1 MAARE
6 DAVELTMDPASLYR
20 EEVFTDRKAGV
31 IRVMTP
37 VKTDGSFDT
46 GRKILYV
53 GEAQILTPGGVLP
66 LTFEI
71 AAATLGEAVARFGD
85 QAKAAVQQALD
96 ELQELRRQ
104 AASSLVVADRMP
116 GASGLPGSRLIRP

>member
-6 DAVELTMDPASLYR
+6 DTVELPMDPAGLYR
-20 EEVFTDRKAGV
+20 EEVFTDRKAGM

-37 VKTDGSFDT
+37 VTPEGALDAR
-46 GRKILYV
+46 RKIVYV

-66 LTFEI
+66 LAFEI
-71 AAATLGEAVARFGD
+71 AATTLGEAVARFGEE
-85 QAKAAVQQALD
+85 AKAAVQQALD
-96 ELQELRRQ
+96 DLQELRRQ

-116 GASGLPGSRLIRP
+116 GAGGLPGNRLIRP

>member
-1 MAARE
+1 MTARE

-37 VKTDGSFDT
+37 LKADGSFDM
-46 GRKILYV
+46 GRRILYV

-66 LTFEI
+66 LAFEI
-71 AAATLGEAVARFGD
+71 AAATLGEAVVRFGD
-85 QAKAAVQQALD
+85 QAKAAVQHALD
-96 ELQELRRQ
+96 EVQELRRQ

-116 GASGLPGSRLIRP
+116 GAAELPGSRLIRP

>member
-6 DAVELTMDPASLYR
+6 DTVELTMDPAGLYR
-20 EEVFTDRKAGV
+20 EDVFTDRKAGV
-31 IRVMTP
+31 IRVLTP
-37 VKTDGSFDT
+37 VTADGTFDGS
-46 GRKILYV
+46 RKILYV
-53 GEAQILTPGGVLP
+53 GEAQMLTPGGVLP
-66 LTFEI
+66 LAFEI

-116 GASGLPGSRLIRP
+116 GAGGLPGSRLIRP

>member
-37 VKTDGSFDT
+37 IKADGSFDT

-66 LTFEI
+66 LAFEI

-116 GASGLPGSRLIRP
+116 GAAGLPGSRLIRP

>member
-31 IRVMTP
+31 I
-37 VKTDGSFDT
+37 
-46 GRKILYV
+46 L
-53 GEAQILTPGGVLP
+53 LTPGGVLP
-66 LTFEI
+66 LAFEI
-71 AAATLGEAVARFGD
+71 AAATLGEAVATFGD

-96 ELQELRRQ
+96 EVQELRRQ
-104 AASSLVVADRMP
+104 APRLSSWQTGCRAPPGYPVA
-116 GASGLPGSRLIRP
+116 G

>member
-37 VKTDGSFDT
+37 LKADGSFDT
-46 GRKILYV
+46 GRRILYV

-66 LTFEI
+66 LAFEI
-71 AAATLGEAVARFGD
+71 AAATLGEAVARFGE

-116 GASGLPGSRLIRP
+116 GAAGLPGSRLIRP

>member
-37 VKTDGSFDT
+37 LKADGSFDT
-46 GRKILYV
+46 GRRILYV

-66 LTFEI
+66 LAFEI
-71 AAATLGEAVARFGD
+71 AAATLGEAVARFGE

-96 ELQELRRQ
+96 EVQELRRQ

-116 GASGLPGSRLIRP
+116 GAAGLPGSRLIRP

>member
-37 VKTDGSFDT
+37 LKADGSFDT
-46 GRKILYV
+46 GRRILYV

-66 LTFEI
+66 LAFEI
-71 AAATLGEAVARFGD
+71 AAATLGEAVARFGE

-96 ELQELRRQ
+96 EVQELRRQ

-116 GASGLPGSRLIRP
+116 GGAGLPGSRLIRP

>member
-1 MAARE
+1 MSTRE
-6 DAVELTMDPASLYR
+6 DTVELPMDPASLYR
-20 EEVFTDRKAGV
+20 EEVFTDRKAGI

-46 GRKILYV
+46 SRKILYM
-53 GEAQILTPGGVLP
+53 GETQVLTTAGVLP

-71 AAATLGEAVARFGD
+71 AAVTLAEAAAKFGD
-85 QAKAAVQQALD
+85 QAKAAVKQALD
-96 ELQELRRQ
+96 DLQELRRQ

-116 GASGLPGSRLIRP
+116 DAGLPGGRLIRP